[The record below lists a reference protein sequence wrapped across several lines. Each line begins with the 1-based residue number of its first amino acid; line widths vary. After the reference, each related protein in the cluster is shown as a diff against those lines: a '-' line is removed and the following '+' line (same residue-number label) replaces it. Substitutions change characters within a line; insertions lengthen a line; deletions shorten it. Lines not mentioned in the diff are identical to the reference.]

1 MSSSFVRSYLV
12 RNEQLIRVAW
22 LASFPGS
29 TDQLFFARSE
39 KKVVSRAWERGYCMG
54 VRKGANRAHE
64 EASYCLK
71 NGTRYSS
78 KYKACDFLTPEN
90 LHFLL

>member
-1 MSSSFVRSYLV
+1 MLV
-12 RNEQLIRVAW
+12 FLCARVADRFTTYIYRTVCP
-22 LASFPGS
+22 LALLE
-29 TDQLFFARSE
+29 TAC
-39 KKVVSRAWERGYCMG
+39 SRCMAERE
-54 VRKGANRAHE
+54 VANRPHG
-64 EASYCLK
+64 EASCCLK

>member
-39 KKVVSRAWERGYCMG
+39 KRWSVEPGNEAIAWLYAKVRIKRMKKDSGITD
-54 VRKGANRAHE
+54 RKCHYRIRSN
-64 EASYCLK
+64 
-71 NGTRYSS
+71 
-78 KYKACDFLTPEN
+78 
-90 LHFLL
+90 